1 MNPESG
7 FFIADKPVGITSSDF
22 VLKVR
27 KLTKIKK
34 IGHTGTLDKFASGL
48 MILPFGDYTSFA
60 SVFSECSK
68 TYTAEVLFGK
78 TTDSGD
84 SEGMVTEEWDHSKIL
99 EFVKENRKQ
108 IEENFHSVIDW
119 KEQIPPKISALKVNG
134 KRQSDLFR
142 KNIEFESKPRPIQVF
157 SFSILEF
164 SETGLKFRTEVSA
177 GTYIRKIA
185 ADVSETLG
193 FPMHLISL
201 VRETVGRFSLTDA
214 DSIENFAEN
223 PRVYSAEEMIDWQK
237 IPVSEKDWIR
247 HGKRKSE
254 YFSILGDFFF
264 TDEKGNILAW
274 CQGDGKEFHYKKV
287 FIKNFTV
294 G

>member
-7 FFIADKPVGITSSDF
+7 FFIADKPSGITSSDF
-22 VLKVR
+22 VLKIKR
-27 KLTKIKK
+27 IAKLQK

-48 MILPFGDYTSFA
+48 MILPFGDFTCFA

-78 TTDSGD
+78 ITDSGD

-108 IEENFHSVIDW
+108 IEEKFNSVIDW

-142 KNIEFESKPRPIQVF
+142 KNIEFESKPRPIQIF

-164 SETGLKFRTEVSA
+164 SETGLKFRTEVST

-185 ADVSETLG
+185 ADLSEMLG
-193 FPMHLISL
+193 FPMHLVSL
-201 VRETVGRFSLTDA
+201 VRESVGRFSLTNA
-214 DSIENFAEN
+214 DSIESFSEN
-223 PRVYSAEEMIDWQK
+223 PRVFSAEEMIDWKK
-237 IPVSEKDWIR
+237 IAVPDKDWIR
-247 HGKRKSE
+247 HGKKKTE
-254 YFSILGDFFF
+254 YSRIAGNFFL
-264 TDEKGNILAW
+264 TDEKGRILAW
-274 CQGDGKEFHYKKV
+274 CFGDGSDYHYKKV
-287 FIKNFTV
+287 FIKNFAL
-294 G
+294 